1 MEISTHIQV
10 CTDDQFTVNATQRL
24 GFPFVTIDGG
34 KADISFP
41 DVDTLVRFRDTIHCW
56 IEEQAL
62 TTLPMPDGTWPVPS
76 TEELVTLGLAAPV
89 IGIAASA
96 EPHECVCPSR
106 KPCREQRDSETGE
119 CLMCYACPQC
129 AAVAESDF

>member
-10 CTDDQFTVNATQRL
+10 FTDDKFRVSATLKL
-24 GFPFVTIDGG
+24 GFPFITIDGG

-41 DVDTLVRFRDTIHCW
+41 DIGTLMRFRDTIHHW

-62 TTLPMPDGTWPVPS
+62 TTLPMPEIEWPGSPVP
-76 TEELVTLGLAAPV
+76 VV
-89 IGIAASA
+89 GIATSV
-96 EPHECVCPSR
+96 EPHECICPSG
-106 KPCREQRDSETGE
+106 KPCREQRDAETGE